1 MLFFRKKQS
10 TASLIF
16 IINTFFFFFFFFL
29 FSIFPELD
37 IKVAKLFFFDG
48 VFLSEKY
55 EIIKFVRT
63 FLKNIM
69 ILIPVISIIYLLF
82 VYINKKQNIIITK
95 KYKKLRNILVSIG
108 FLIGPIVG
116 CGIIANLYFKD
127 TWGRARPV
135 NIEEFGGTKIYTPPF
150 IKSDQCKKNCSW
162 IGGESAAAFSFLVGV
177 VILKSSTKLIYAN
190 ILFGLTV
197 SLFRMLMGGHFLS
210 DNLFSAFFM
219 IYLALIY
226 KTGILFIL
234 KKKNIL
240 KNLITL
246 NVNK

>member
-29 FSIFPELD
+29 FSIFPALD
-37 IKVAKLFFFDG
+37 IKIAKFFFLDG

-55 EIIKFVRT
+55 EIIKFLRI
-63 FLKNIM
+63 FFKNVM
-69 ILIPVISIIYLLF
+69 ILIPVISIVYLVF
-82 VYINKKQNIIITK
+82 IHINDRQNIITRRG
-95 KYKKLRNILVSIG
+95 YKKLRNILVSLG
-108 FLIGPIVG
+108 FIIGPIIG

-127 TWGRARPV
+127 TWGRARPI
-135 NIEEFGGTKIYTPPF
+135 NIEEFGGTKIYTAPF
-150 IKSDQCKKNCSW
+150 IKSDQCDKNCSW

-177 VILKSSTKLIYAN
+177 IILKKPVKLIYIN
-190 ILFGLTV
+190 ILFGLIV
-197 SLFRMLMGGHFLS
+197 SLLRMLMGGHFLS

-226 KTGILFIL
+226 RVGVLFVL
-234 KKKNIL
+234 KRKNIG
-240 KNLITL
+240 KSNHT
-246 NVNK
+246 